1 MRPKTKVQKEISLLS
16 KKIPPITDK
25 QKDWGISRSYTQK
38 ERNENKRIYRYFVI
52 SFRLKKWQVCRF
64 FQVRKIKQEYFV
76 IEPVRL
82 WFDERGTFEIEA
94 MNRFCFSGA
103 VDSWV
108 FNSELSFKKV
118 PVYGDYTVMLPISAS
133 KITSKLPLLSRNG
146 LKYSFN
152 SIQPRDV
159 IKGLLANNTF
169 ETLWKCK
176 QFSLLRALTYGW
188 GRRLTREDKASIIRI
203 ILRHNYIVKDADLW
217 LDMIELLKRANKDIR
232 NPKFICP
239 ESVKKAHEQA
249 LEWCNKYEEKQRKIE
264 DRKKLLED
272 KRASEKYQSER
283 LRFAGMV
290 ISNGNV
296 EIKVLPTVEDVMNEG
311 NAMHH
316 CVFASEY
323 YKRLDSLLLTAK
335 VNGERAE
342 TIEVDLKRY
351 KLVQS
356 RGICNN
362 NSEYHNEII
371 SLINEN
377 MNVIRKFNNIVK

>member
-1 MRPKTKVQKEISLLS
+1 MQKEIFLLS

-38 ERNENKRIYRYFVI
+38 ERNQNKRIYRYFVI

-64 FQVRKIKQEYFV
+64 FQIRKIRQEYSV
-76 IEPVRL
+76 IEPIRL
-82 WFDERGTFEIEA
+82 WFDENGTFEIEA

-108 FNSELSFKKV
+108 LNSELSFKKV
-118 PVYGDYTVMLPISAS
+118 PIYSDYTIMLPISAS

-146 LKYSFN
+146 LKCSFN
-152 SIQPRDV
+152 NIQPRDV

-176 QFSLLRALTYGW
+176 QFSLLRALTYGY
-188 GRRLTREDKASIIRI
+188 GRRLTREDKDSIIRI
-203 ILRHNYIVKDADLW
+203 VLRHDYKVKDADLW
-217 LDMIELLKRANKDIR
+217 LDMVELLKRANKDIH

-239 ESVKKAHEQA
+239 ENVKKAHEQA
-249 LEWCNKYEEKQRKIE
+249 LEWCNKYEEKQRE
-264 DRKKLLED
+264 LEYRKRLLED
-272 KRASEKYQSER
+272 KRASEKYKSER
-283 LRFAGMV
+283 IRFVGMV

-296 EIKVLPTVEDVMNEG
+296 EIKVLPTVEDVMKEG
-311 NAMHH
+311 NEMHH
-316 CVFASEY
+316 CVFANEY

-377 MNVIRKFNNIVK
+377 MNVIRKFNNKVK

>member
-1 MRPKTKVQKEISLLS
+1 MRPKTKMQKEIFLLS

-38 ERNENKRIYRYFVI
+38 ERNQNKRIYRYFVI

-64 FQVRKIKQEYFV
+64 FQIRKIRQEYSV
-76 IEPVRL
+76 IEPIRL
-82 WFDERGTFEIEA
+82 WFDENGTFEIEA
-94 MNRFCFSGA
+94 MDRFCFSGA

-108 FNSELSFKKV
+108 LNSELSFKKV
-118 PVYGDYTVMLPISAS
+118 PVYSDYTIMLPISAS

-146 LKYSFN
+146 LKCSFN
-152 SIQPRDV
+152 NIQPRDV

-176 QFSLLRALTYGW
+176 QFSLLRALTYGY
-188 GRRLTREDKASIIRI
+188 GRRLTREDKDSIIRI
-203 ILRHNYIVKDADLW
+203 VLRHDYKVKDADLW
-217 LDMIELLKRANKDIR
+217 LDMVELLKRANKDIH

-239 ESVKKAHEQA
+239 ENVKKAHEQA
-249 LEWCNKYEEKQRKIE
+249 LEWCNKYEEKQRELE
-264 DRKKLLED
+264 DRKRLLED
-272 KRASEKYQSER
+272 KRASEKYKSER
-283 LRFAGMV
+283 IRFVGMV

-296 EIKVLPTVEDVMNEG
+296 EIKVLPTVEDVMKEG
-311 NAMHH
+311 NEMHR
-316 CVFASEY
+316 CVFANEY

-377 MNVIRKFNNIVK
+377 MNVIRKFNNKVK

>member
-25 QKDWGISRSYTQK
+25 QKEWGISRSYTQK

-118 PVYGDYTVMLPISAS
+118 PVYSDYTIMLPISAS

-152 SIQPRDV
+152 NIQPRDV

-217 LDMIELLKRANKDIR
+217 LDMIELLKRANKDI
-232 NPKFICP
+232 
-239 ESVKKAHEQA
+239 
-249 LEWCNKYEEKQRKIE
+249 
-264 DRKKLLED
+264 

-283 LRFAGMV
+283 LRFTGMV

-377 MNVIRKFNNIVK
+377 MNIIRKFNNAVK

>member
-1 MRPKTKVQKEISLLS
+1 MQKEIFLLS

-38 ERNENKRIYRYFVI
+38 ERNQNKRIYRYFVI

-64 FQVRKIKQEYFV
+64 FQIRKIRQEYSV
-76 IEPVRL
+76 IEPIRL
-82 WFDERGTFEIEA
+82 WFDENGTFEIEA
-94 MNRFCFSGA
+94 MDRFCFSGA

-108 FNSELSFKKV
+108 LNSELSFKKV
-118 PVYGDYTVMLPISAS
+118 PVYSDYTIMLPISAS

-146 LKYSFN
+146 LKCSFN
-152 SIQPRDV
+152 NIQPRDV

-176 QFSLLRALTYGW
+176 QFSLLRALTYGY
-188 GRRLTREDKASIIRI
+188 GRRLTREDKDSIIRI
-203 ILRHNYIVKDADLW
+203 VLRHDYKVKDADLW
-217 LDMIELLKRANKDIR
+217 LDMVELLKRANKDIH

-239 ESVKKAHEQA
+239 ENVKKAHEQA
-249 LEWCNKYEEKQRKIE
+249 LEWCNKYEEKQRELE
-264 DRKKLLED
+264 DRKRLLED
-272 KRASEKYQSER
+272 KRASEKYKSER
-283 LRFAGMV
+283 IRFVGMV

-296 EIKVLPTVEDVMNEG
+296 EIKVLPTVEDVMKEG
-311 NAMHH
+311 NEMHH
-316 CVFASEY
+316 CVFANEY

-377 MNVIRKFNNIVK
+377 MNVIRKFNNKVK